1 MLPAAAAAAMNA
13 LAPMDH
19 CRGEGVKAA
28 LLATDSTEG
37 RRAAE
42 EKERHLQGRGKG
54 ERAGEGRERGKGKMR
69 RESGRGSSMCHDEVT
84 AGLQVQ

>member
-1 MLPAAAAAAMNA
+1 MLPAAAAAAVKE
-13 LAPMDH
+13 LAPLDH

-42 EKERHLQGRGKG
+42 EKERQLQGEERIGGKG
-54 ERAGEGRERGKGKMR
+54 GGVGR
-69 RESGRGSSMCHDEVT
+69 
-84 AGLQVQ
+84 

>member
-1 MLPAAAAAAMNA
+1 MKE
-13 LAPMDH
+13 LAPLDH

-42 EKERHLQGRGKG
+42 EKERQLQGEERIGGKG
-54 ERAGEGRERGKGKMR
+54 GGVGR
-69 RESGRGSSMCHDEVT
+69 
-84 AGLQVQ
+84 